1 MNDVEKKC
9 PACFEVHADYT
20 SLPDDDKIVCG
31 ICRVKFSPSWHVEN
45 SINKVSNSSKSFRS
59 QRKNEKPTE
68 TRVKPSALRWLPSA
82 FYVIAILGFAG
93 FVILAIQSENS
104 FLFGYGVGATIA
116 CFGSGR
122 LIELV
127 QDINDELYRKR
138 MSE

>member
-1 MNDVEKKC
+1 MVTYETHLVVGGDVLDGIWIVVV
-9 PACFEVHADYT
+9 AIGFGIGVHILWKA
-20 SLPDDDKIVCG
+20 SMAKPIKAS
-31 ICRVKFSPSWHVEN
+31 VKP
-45 SINKVSNSSKSFRS
+45 KATMKP
-59 QRKNEKPTE
+59 QAPTE
-68 TRVKPSALRWLPSA
+68 TPVKPSALRWLPSA